1 MKKIAA
7 ILSLIFCL
15 STAYADGTDPD
26 WFSDTGLSK
35 KFETVDSIANQIE
48 TIALN
53 NGCNTF
59 DINNFAIADFNP
71 ESAMPGRMPTFLF
84 TALVS
89 AVGTYTLYGAGAG
102 PIAVAIVYACKHGD
116 RHEVKLAIYGCLT
129 GAAVGG
135 LAKWLSVK

>member
-1 MKKIAA
+1 MKKLAA
-7 ILSLIFCL
+7 ILSLIFVA
-15 STAYADGTDPD
+15 SVVYADGTDPD
-26 WFSDTGLSK
+26 WFSDSGLTE
-35 KFETVDSIANQIE
+35 KFATADSIACDIE
-48 TIALN
+48 TIASN
-53 NGCNTF
+53 NGCNTAEF
-59 DINNFAIADFNP
+59 NNFAMVNLYP
-71 ESAMPGRMPTFLF
+71 QSAMPGRMPTFVF

-116 RHEVKLAIYGCLT
+116 RREVKLAIYGCLT

>member
-1 MKKIAA
+1 MKR
-7 ILSLIFCL
+7 ILSILALLLCSF
-15 STAYADGTDPD
+15 AGYADGGDSD
-26 WFSDTGLSK
+26 LFDDSGIAAKFS
-35 KFETVDSIANQIE
+35 VADSMAV
-48 TIALN
+48 ALDAE
-53 NGCNTF
+53 NTSSVAF
-59 DINNFAIADFNP
+59 VAGIP
-71 ESAMPGRMPTFLF
+71 SEVLVTSGMPGRMPTFLF

-116 RHEVKLAIYGCLT
+116 RHEVKLAIFGCLT